1 MHIFRGLCASL
12 LIFVVGFVLSSC
24 TDHSLK
30 ANDVYLS
37 VGSDCFSYANTQQDC
52 MGIKMQAIMGNLYLY
67 MPESDYCEEPS
78 IFVFSKGGVI
88 KQDNIMI
95 TSWHKSLWNDRL
107 AGFGKGYL
115 YIERYPAK
123 STERNYPKRCELVC
137 YNLVTGELET
147 LLCTEDASYMDVAFD
162 ENGYFYA
169 STREM
174 ASGKDKRYQR
184 IQGNTLLD
192 VIGSRPDRRSGTVS
206 DVLEAYNSTSMM
218 LSASQLQRAMDSAKL
233 LGITNSPCVLYPC
246 ASGWLLHTS
255 NGITPL
261 YLVSLDGI
269 IAPVLD
275 IECMTCVSSFNVYG
289 DQAFLSFIRYEKWDD
304 SMGYSLQPYEND
316 SISGTYRID
325 LNNFAVTKI
334 NDDSYKGIFI
344 FDENCIFAVK
354 KDYGVYQL
362 DTNGIQI
369 NTLIEPNESS

>member
-1 MHIFRGLCASL
+1 MHIFRDLCASL

-52 MGIKMQAIMGNLYLY
+52 MGIKMQAIKGNLYLY
-67 MPESDYCEEPS
+67 IPESDYCEEPS

-162 ENGYFYA
+162 ENGAVVNVMFDAAA
-169 STREM
+169 SETKGLGTKVEAPEYIANFIGM
-174 ASGKDKRYQR
+174 TSADQP
-184 IQGNTLLD
+184 TTVD
-192 VIGSRPDRRSGTVS
+192 VIANCTYSSKGAMEVVAKAITV
-206 DVLEAYNSTSMM
+206 YN
-218 LSASQLQRAMDSAKL
+218 AIK
-233 LGITNSPCVLYPC
+233 
-246 ASGWLLHTS
+246 
-255 NGITPL
+255 
-261 YLVSLDGI
+261 
-269 IAPVLD
+269 
-275 IECMTCVSSFNVYG
+275 
-289 DQAFLSFIRYEKWDD
+289 
-304 SMGYSLQPYEND
+304 
-316 SISGTYRID
+316 
-325 LNNFAVTKI
+325 
-334 NDDSYKGIFI
+334 
-344 FDENCIFAVK
+344 
-354 KDYGVYQL
+354 
-362 DTNGIQI
+362 
-369 NTLIEPNESS
+369 